1 MNREDRH
8 EVERMILEAKL
19 ETAETRLKIFFT
31 VAGALLGV
39 FGILIPLILAIN
51 SSSQIDKS
59 IVRVDRAIERMEQSF
74 KELAGTQLR
83 RPEIECYFKGKSLA
97 DAILNLNQ
105 HEAVAFEIKNQGDAP
120 ATNIRLHLYIA
131 KEKGI
136 DRNAIMRTWEYSEF
150 SDEPE
155 YSRLFV
161 FFSESYLDPQ
171 NTVPVEWSIQTL
183 DALEW
188 ESTALLKI
196 YYGQPEPQ
204 TYTFRIHANKK

>member
-1 MNREDRH
+1 MNREDSN

-59 IVRVDRAIERMEQSF
+59 IVRVDQAIERMEQSF

-83 RPEIECYFKGKSLA
+83 RPEIECYFKGKSLT
-97 DAILNLNQ
+97 DAVLNLKQ
-105 HEAVAFEIKNQGDAP
+105 HESVAFEIKNRGDAM

-131 KEKGI
+131 EEKGI
-136 DRNAIMRTWEYSEF
+136 DRNAIETDGLSYFYS
-150 SDEPE
+150 
-155 YSRLFV
+155 
-161 FFSESYLDPQ
+161 
-171 NTVPVEWSIQTL
+171 
-183 DALEW
+183 
-188 ESTALLKI
+188 
-196 YYGQPEPQ
+196 
-204 TYTFRIHANKK
+204 

>member
-1 MNREDRH
+1 MNREDSN

-59 IVRVDRAIERMEQSF
+59 IVRVDQAIERMEQSF

-83 RPEIECYFKGKSLA
+83 RPEIECYFKGKSLT
-97 DAILNLNQ
+97 DAVLNLKQ
-105 HEAVAFEIKNQGDAP
+105 HESVAFEIKNRGDAT

-131 KEKGI
+131 EEKGL
-136 DRNAIMRTWEYSEF
+136 DRNAIELFNWEF
-150 SDEPE
+150 QVAAIHRDDARPLADWL
-155 YSRLFV
+155 RLGR
-161 FFSESYLDPQ
+161 S
-171 NTVPVEWSIQTL
+171 
-183 DALEW
+183 
-188 ESTALLKI
+188 
-196 YYGQPEPQ
+196 G
-204 TYTFRIHANKK
+204 R